1 MTREEIDK
9 IKSEVETLC
18 TNLREPQGK
27 ELFWIIEQIRKTY
40 PTIVKL
46 NMSQERERIH
56 AELQTSLPAMVSND
70 EPFNPVFSV
79 YRLLLK
85 HPRGLSSDIKDLLK
99 RCLSERFDREYEK
112 VKSGDEYDIH
122 SILEMGKEVAKTAYS
137 DKDSEK
143 VDTVLASMLDALE
156 SQYDTLADIRGSSML
171 HNISMLAKNYGAPD
185 VYERAK
191 RILQKN
197 APHVHESMGMVEM
210 QMTLPADVVD
220 MIYDGI
226 VAGNTTEQALTSFVF
241 HYLPTDTQIEEHIEK
256 QRDEHLFH
264 HFTQVFFTQNGNV
277 ANIVNPEDK
286 ESQDIHMYSK
296 YLECQSIILHLVFM
310 HGIQNGL
317 FTEGSIMNYISQ
329 SDCLSEKRIGIIE
342 RGVTAFFEEDYVTAI
357 SILIP
362 QVENLARE
370 AYKAMG
376 GCVIDNDNIGTTSNA
391 LGTMFKSFPVKFND
405 YDISKYLNII
415 LSERRGWNLRNMY
428 CHGLSESFCFKNA
441 ERIMHILLLLSFIT
455 RNIQDPEHVQP
466 HAR

>member
-9 IKSEVETLC
+9 IISEVETLC

-27 ELFWIIEQIRKTY
+27 ELFWIIEQLKKTY

-56 AELQTSLPAMVSND
+56 AELHTFLPAMVCNS

-79 YRLLLK
+79 YKLLLK

-99 RCLSERFDREYEK
+99 RCLSERFDREYVK
-112 VKSGDEYDIH
+112 VKSGDEYDLH
-122 SILEMGKEVAKTAYS
+122 TILEMGKEVAKTAYS

-156 SQYDTLADIRGSSML
+156 NQYDTLADIRGSSML
-171 HNISMLAKNYGAPD
+171 HKISTLSKNYGAQD
-185 VYERAK
+185 VYERTK
-191 RILQKN
+191 RIMQEN

-210 QMTLPADVVD
+210 QMTISADDVD
-220 MIYDGI
+220 ILYNGI
-226 VAGNTTEQALTSFVF
+226 VAGKTTDQALTSFVF
-241 HYLPTDTQIEEHIEK
+241 RYLPTDAQIEEHIEK
-256 QRDEHLFH
+256 MRSEHLLH
-264 HFTQVFFTQNGNV
+264 MFTQVYFTQNGNV
-277 ANIVNPEDK
+277 ANIVDPDDM
-286 ESQDIHMYSK
+286 ESQDIHMYSN
-296 YLECQSIILHLVFM
+296 YLEYQSVLLHLVFM
-310 HGIQNGL
+310 RGTQKGL
-317 FTEGSIMNYISQ
+317 FTEDNLMNYISQ
-329 SDCLSEKRIGIIE
+329 SDCLSGKRIGIIE

-405 YDISKYLNII
+405 YDISKYLNIV

-428 CHGLSESFCFKNA
+428 CHGLSESFSFKNA

-455 RNIQDPEHVQP
+455 RNIQDPEHVQL